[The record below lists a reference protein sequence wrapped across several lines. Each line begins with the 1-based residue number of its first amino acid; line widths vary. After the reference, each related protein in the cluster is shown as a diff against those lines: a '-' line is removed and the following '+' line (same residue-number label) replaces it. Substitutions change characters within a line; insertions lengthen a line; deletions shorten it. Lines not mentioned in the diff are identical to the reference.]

1 MLNPGRVLLKV
12 FFQRCF
18 PPGTPWDLW
27 NRGSN
32 HVGVLQIFSILVYH
46 HLNCSMKKSEYIF
59 PGTINPNDVKKE
71 IPEIKKKTKDLYTVE
86 NLKTIYGLIDLT
98 SLNTT
103 DNKENIKDLCRN
115 VNQFPSV
122 YPDIPNVAAICVFPS
137 LVRTVKQALSDKKVK
152 ISSVAGGFPSSQ
164 TFLEVKTLE
173 AKLAVDAGADEI
185 DVVMSPGIF
194 LSGDYVTISQEIKEI
209 KKIIGGA
216 KLKVILETGAL
227 PDLNLIRIASW
238 LVMEAGADFIKT
250 STGKLDPAA
259 TLEATYV
266 IAHSIHEYYLKTG
279 RQTGIKPAG
288 GIATTE
294 QAMDYFSLVK
304 TILGDNW
311 LNPALFRIGASRL
324 VNDLLT
330 KIPDR

>member
-1 MLNPGRVLLKV
+1 MKIS
-12 FFQRCF
+12 
-18 PPGTPWDLW
+18 D
-27 NRGSN
+27 
-32 HVGVLQIFSILVYH
+32 I
-46 HLNCSMKKSEYIF
+46 KKSKD
-59 PGTINPNDVKKE
+59 INPEDVKKK
-71 IPEIKKKTKDLYTVE
+71 IAEIKQKAKDLYTVE

-103 DNKENIKDLCRN
+103 DNEKNIKDLCRN

-122 YPDIPNVAAICVFPS
+122 YHDIPNIAAICVYPS
-137 LVRTVKQALSDKKVK
+137 LVQIVKKSLSDPRVR
-152 ISSVAGGFPSSQ
+152 IASVAAGFPSSQ
-164 TFLEVKTLE
+164 TFLEIKTLE

-194 LSGDYVTISQEIKEI
+194 LSGDYGTVSHEIKEI
-209 KKIIGGA
+209 KRIICDV

-238 LVMEAGADFIKT
+238 LAMEAGADFIKT
-250 STGKLDPAA
+250 STGKLNPAA

-266 IAHSIHEYYLKTG
+266 MAQAIHEYYLKTG
-279 RQTGIKPAG
+279 KQIGIKPAG
-288 GIATTE
+288 GIATAT
-294 QAMDYFSLVK
+294 QALEYFTLVK

-330 KIPDR
+330 KILNGIT

>member
-1 MLNPGRVLLKV
+1 MLNPDRVATL
-12 FFQRCF
+12 
-18 PPGTPWDLW
+18 
-27 NRGSN
+27 S
-32 HVGVLQIFSILVYH
+32 GVLQIFSILVYYY
-46 HLNCSMKKSEYIF
+46 LNFSMKKSEYIF
-59 PGTINPNDVKKE
+59 SGIINPNDVKKE
-71 IPEIKKKTKDLYTVE
+71 IPEIKKKAKGLYTIE

-103 DNKENIKDLCRN
+103 DNEEIIKDLCRN

-137 LVRTVKQALSDKKVK
+137 LVLTVRQTLSDKKVK
-152 ISSVAGGFPSSQ
+152 IASVAGGFPSSQ
-164 TFLEVKTLE
+164 TFLEIKTLE

-185 DVVMSPGIF
+185 DMVMSSGIF
-194 LSGDYVTISQEIKEI
+194 LSGDYETISQEIKEI
-209 KKIIGGA
+209 KRIICDV

-238 LVMEAGADFIKT
+238 LAMEAGADFIKT
-250 STGKLDPAA
+250 STGKLNPAA

-266 IAHSIHEYYLKTG
+266 MAQAIHKYYLKTG
-279 RQTGIKPAG
+279 KQTGIKPAG
-288 GIATTE
+288 GIATAE

-324 VNDLLT
+324 ANDLLA
-330 KIPDR
+330 KILDARA